1 MDRDYCISRNG
12 TCIRTLVGCIDYRC
26 GFDCDERCSN
36 EEQEEGERVSNSD
49 HHSNEMQLLR
59 GAVKPTAIT
68 GLISIIV
75 SAILAGLPGFY
86 GALLAQF
93 IVVIF
98 FTVTLGV
105 SKISKDLDPLS
116 TMGLALFSYT
126 TKLLFVGLFLWAI
139 TNFTERET
147 INRTSFG
154 IAAILLTLSWLGGEI
169 ASYMKLRIHLPLPDS
184 STNKPD
190 SSKEK

>member
-1 MDRDYCISRNG
+1 M
-12 TCIRTLVGCIDYRC
+12 
-26 GFDCDERCSN
+26 SN
-36 EEQEEGERVSNSD
+36 AQEP
-49 HHSNEMQLLR
+49 SNEMQLLR

-68 GLISIIV
+68 GLVSIV
-75 SAILAGLPGFY
+75 ASAIFAGLPGFY
-86 GALLAQF
+86 GAFLAQF

-105 SKISKDLDPLS
+105 SKLSKDLDPLS

-126 TKLLFVGLFLWAI
+126 TKLLLVGLFLFAI
-139 TNFTERET
+139 TNFTERQT

-154 IAAILLTLSWLGGEI
+154 VAAILLTLSWLGGEI
-169 ASYMKLRIHLPLPDS
+169 ASYMKLRIHLPLPGS
-184 STNKPD
+184 STSTSD

>member
-1 MDRDYCISRNG
+1 MSTSSNP
-12 TCIRTLVGCIDYRC
+12 
-26 GFDCDERCSN
+26 SN
-36 EEQEEGERVSNSD
+36 EAQ
-49 HHSNEMQLLR
+49 MLK
-59 GAVKPTAIT
+59 GAVKPTAVT
-68 GLISIIV
+68 GLITVII
-75 SAILAGLPGFY
+75 SAIFVGLPGLY

-98 FTVTLGV
+98 FAVTLGV

-116 TMGLALFSYT
+116 IMGLALFSYT
-126 TKLLFVGLFLWAI
+126 TKLIFVGLFLWAI

-154 IAAILLTLSWLGGEI
+154 VAAILLTLSWLGGEI

-184 STNKPD
+184 
-190 SSKEK
+190 KEK

>member
-1 MDRDYCISRNG
+1 MSNSHQP
-12 TCIRTLVGCIDYRC
+12 
-26 GFDCDERCSN
+26 SN
-36 EEQEEGERVSNSD
+36 EAQ
-49 HHSNEMQLLR
+49 MLK
-59 GAVKPTAIT
+59 GAVKPTAVT
-68 GLISIIV
+68 GLISVIV
-75 SAILAGLPGFY
+75 SAIFAGLPGLY

-98 FTVTLGV
+98 FAVTLGV

-126 TKLLFVGLFLWAI
+126 TKLLFVGIFLWAI

-184 STNKPD
+184 STGNSD

>member
-1 MDRDYCISRNG
+1 M
-12 TCIRTLVGCIDYRC
+12 
-26 GFDCDERCSN
+26 
-36 EEQEEGERVSNSD
+36 SNS
-49 HHSNEMQLLR
+49 HQPSYEAQMLK
-59 GAVKPTAIT
+59 GAVKPTAVT
-68 GLISIIV
+68 GLISVIV
-75 SAILAGLPGFY
+75 SAIFAGLPGLY

-98 FTVTLGV
+98 FAVTLGV
-105 SKISKDLDPLS
+105 SKFSKDLDPLS

-126 TKLLFVGLFLWAI
+126 TKLLFVGIFLWAI

-169 ASYMKLRIHLPLPDS
+169 ASYMKLRIHLPLPDNS
-184 STNKPD
+184 SD
-190 SSKEK
+190 STKEK

>member
-1 MDRDYCISRNG
+1 MSK
-12 TCIRTLVGCIDYRC
+12 T
-26 GFDCDERCSN
+26 N
-36 EEQEEGERVSNSD
+36 EPSSEA
-49 HHSNEMQLLR
+49 QLLK

-75 SAILAGLPGFY
+75 SAIFTGLPGFY

-98 FTVTLGV
+98 FAVTLGV

-154 IAAILLTLSWLGGEI
+154 IAAIVLTLSWLGGEI
-169 ASYMKLRIHLPLPDS
+169 ASYMKLRIHLPLPDNS
-184 STNKPD
+184 PD
-190 SSKEK
+190 SSKE

>member
-1 MDRDYCISRNG
+1 MIQN
-12 TCIRTLVGCIDYRC
+12 
-26 GFDCDERCSN
+26 SN
-36 EEQEEGERVSNSD
+36 EL
-49 HHSNEMQLLR
+49 QLLR
-59 GAVKPTAIT
+59 GALKPSAIT

-75 SAILAGLPGFY
+75 SSVIAQMPGFY

-105 SKISKDLDPLS
+105 SKLSKDLDPLS
-116 TMGLALFSYT
+116 TMGVALFSYT
-126 TKLLFVGLFLWAI
+126 TKLLLVGVFLWAL
-139 TNFTERET
+139 TTYTDRET

-154 IAAILLTLSWLGGEI
+154 ITAIVLTLSWLGGEI

-184 STNKPD
+184 SP
-190 SSKEK
+190 SKEK

>member
-1 MDRDYCISRNG
+1 M
-12 TCIRTLVGCIDYRC
+12 
-26 GFDCDERCSN
+26 
-36 EEQEEGERVSNSD
+36 SNSQEQ
-49 HHSNEMQLLR
+49 SNEMQLLR

-68 GLISIIV
+68 GLISV
-75 SAILAGLPGFY
+75 VASAMLAGLPGFY

-105 SKISKDLDPLS
+105 SKLSKDLDPLS

-184 STNKPD
+184 STGNSD

>member
-1 MDRDYCISRNG
+1 M
-12 TCIRTLVGCIDYRC
+12 
-26 GFDCDERCSN
+26 
-36 EEQEEGERVSNSD
+36 SNSQEQ
-49 HHSNEMQLLR
+49 SNEMQLLR

-68 GLISIIV
+68 GLISVII
-75 SAILAGLPGFY
+75 SAIIAGLPGLY

-98 FTVTLGV
+98 FAVTLGV
-105 SKISKDLDPLS
+105 SKLSKDLDPLS

-126 TKLLFVGLFLWAI
+126 TKLLFVGLFLFAI

-154 IAAILLTLSWLGGEI
+154 VAAILLTLSWLGGEI

-184 STNKPD
+184 SPDSSNSDSSNPD

>member
-1 MDRDYCISRNG
+1 MS
-12 TCIRTLVGCIDYRC
+12 
-26 GFDCDERCSN
+26 S
-36 EEQEEGERVSNSD
+36 SD
-49 HHSNEMQLLR
+49 QHSNEMQLFK

-68 GLISIIV
+68 GLISIIA
-75 SAILAGLPGFY
+75 SAIFAGLPGFY

-98 FTVTLGV
+98 FTVTLSV
-105 SKISKDLDPLS
+105 SKLSKDLDPLS

-126 TKLLFVGLFLWAI
+126 IKLLFVGLFLWAI

-169 ASYMKLRIHLPLPDS
+169 ASYMKLRIHLPLPES
-184 STNKPD
+184 SSNSEST
-190 SSKEK
+190 KEK

>member
-1 MDRDYCISRNG
+1 MSNSQ
-12 TCIRTLVGCIDYRC
+12 
-26 GFDCDERCSN
+26 EQSN
-36 EEQEEGERVSNSD
+36 EI
-49 HHSNEMQLLR
+49 QLLR
-59 GAVKPTAIT
+59 GAIKPTAIT
-68 GLISIIV
+68 GLISVIV
-75 SAILAGLPGFY
+75 SAIFAGLPGLY

-98 FTVTLGV
+98 FAVTLGV
-105 SKISKDLDPLS
+105 SKLSKDLDPLS

-154 IAAILLTLSWLGGEI
+154 VAAILLTLSWLGGEI

-184 STNKPD
+184 SPSNSD
-190 SSKEK
+190 SSKEN

>member
-1 MDRDYCISRNG
+1 M
-12 TCIRTLVGCIDYRC
+12 
-26 GFDCDERCSN
+26 SN
-36 EEQEEGERVSNSD
+36 TQEK
-49 HHSNEMQLLR
+49 SNEMQLLR

-68 GLISIIV
+68 GLVSIV
-75 SAILAGLPGFY
+75 ASAILAGLPGFY

-105 SKISKDLDPLS
+105 SKLSKDLDPLS

-126 TKLLFVGLFLWAI
+126 TKLLFVGLFLFAI

-154 IAAILLTLSWLGGEI
+154 VAAILLTISWLGGEI

-184 STNKPD
+184 STGNSD

>member
-1 MDRDYCISRNG
+1 MSNSNQP
-12 TCIRTLVGCIDYRC
+12 
-26 GFDCDERCSN
+26 SN
-36 EEQEEGERVSNSD
+36 EAQ
-49 HHSNEMQLLR
+49 MLK
-59 GAVKPTAIT
+59 GAVKPTAVT
-68 GLISIIV
+68 GLISVIV
-75 SAILAGLPGFY
+75 SAIFAGLPGLY

-98 FTVTLGV
+98 FAVTLGV

-126 TKLLFVGLFLWAI
+126 TKLLFVGIFFWAI
-139 TNFTERET
+139 TKFTERET

-169 ASYMKLRIHLPLPDS
+169 ASYMKLRIHLPLPDNS
-184 STNKPD
+184 SD
-190 SSKEK
+190 STKEK

>member
-1 MDRDYCISRNG
+1 M
-12 TCIRTLVGCIDYRC
+12 
-26 GFDCDERCSN
+26 
-36 EEQEEGERVSNSD
+36 SNSREE
-49 HHSNEMQLLR
+49 SNEMQLLR

-68 GLISIIV
+68 GLISVIA
-75 SAILAGLPGFY
+75 SAIFAGLPGFY

-105 SKISKDLDPLS
+105 SKLSKDLDPLS

-126 TKLLFVGLFLWAI
+126 TKLLFVGLFLFAI
-139 TNFTERET
+139 TNFTERAT

-154 IAAILLTLSWLGGEI
+154 VAAILLTISWLGGDI

-184 STNKPD
+184 STSNT
-190 SSKEK
+190 SKEM